1 MYYAPTLII
10 ISLLKVANSFFLSL
24 LVVFLA
30 ALMLAHHHSADAFT
44 LTPGIGRIIGKIKP
58 PKPTTPFDPCSE
70 RLGKYRYKNCPP
82 PTHF

>member
-1 MYYAPTLII
+1 
-10 ISLLKVANSFFLSL
+10 
-24 LVVFLA
+24 
-30 ALMLAHHHSADAFT
+30 MLAHHHSADAFT